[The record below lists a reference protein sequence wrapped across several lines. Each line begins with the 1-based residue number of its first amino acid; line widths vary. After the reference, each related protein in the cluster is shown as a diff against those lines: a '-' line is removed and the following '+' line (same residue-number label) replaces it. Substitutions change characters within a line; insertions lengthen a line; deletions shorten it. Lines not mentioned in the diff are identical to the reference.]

1 MYRVIK
7 TFADLQDG
15 KRLYQAGDT
24 FPRPGLTV
32 TDKRLQALASS
43 DNAAHMALIEYV
55 PDEPVRRRKR
65 RVNAD
70 D

>member
-1 MYRVIK
+1 MYRVIR

-24 FPRPGLTV
+24 YPRPGLTV
-32 TDKRLQALASS
+32 TEKRLQALASS

-55 PDEPVRRRKR
+55 EEPVRRRKR
-65 RVNAD
+65 RVSAD